1 MSFTARER
9 NNPPPRKK
17 SCAACIKAKRRC
29 DFAVPACLR
38 CSQRRI
44 QCEYPSRTPHAKVR
58 ASSHAANR
66 PVPLQDVAVL
76 DGALSDGC
84 SGGTETIAGQ
94 LRPTGTGELEDPGQ
108 YSFKPIPYNFE
119 TLDYAAEGQGHDV
132 IHQPSMLAAP
142 TTKGFHNRLNEVVAR
157 RLQFSLDQ
165 IRKAPKTM
173 VMETQT
179 PWSHPLLYADN
190 MPRSMQDAHASCALY
205 VAKNRANAPV
215 IFRCIESRVQDL
227 LCEPIPTTPLESL
240 AHTQALL
247 LYQIIHL
254 FDGDISAR
262 SSGERISPFLET
274 SAIGLLAH
282 VIFDTEANCSDPF
295 SECCLATL
303 PDLWKDWIFQES
315 ARRTLLF
322 VFFFLQ
328 AYRVLTGSQGLN
340 SCDGRLGLCHFWTV
354 SEHLWQAE
362 TALEFRDAWQQKN
375 HFLVVDGQVAVVL
388 SEAKAGDVD
397 VFGKMLISAAVGI
410 PELEA
415 WFTSRG
421 GSLK

>member
-44 QCEYPSRTPHAKVR
+44 ECEYPSRTPQVKAKVKAPKR
-58 ASSHAANR
+58 VSHE
-66 PVPLQDVAVL
+66 PTPLQDVVVA
-76 DGALSDGC
+76 DGAVGDGC
-84 SGGTETIAGQ
+84 TGGHAA
-94 LRPTGTGELEDPGQ
+94 PVDGEASQ
-108 YSFKPIPYNFE
+108 YGMHPFLCDLE
-119 TLDYAAEGQGHDV
+119 TLDYGAESQGYDV
-132 IHQPSMLAAP
+132 VHQPSMLAAP
-142 TTKGFHNRLNEVVAR
+142 TTKGLHDRLTEVVAR

-165 IRKAPKTM
+165 IQKAPRTM
-173 VMETQT
+173 VMETRT
-179 PWSHPLLYADN
+179 PWSHPLVYADG

-205 VAKNRANAPV
+205 LAKNRANAPV
-215 IFRCIESRVQDL
+215 ILRCIESRVEDL
-227 LCEPIPTTPLESL
+227 LCEPLPTTPMDSL

-247 LYQIIHL
+247 LYQIIRL

-262 SSGERISPFLET
+262 ASGERLIPILET

-282 VIFDTEANCSDPF
+282 VVFDTEANCPDRF
-295 SECCLATL
+295 AECCVATL
-303 PDLWKDWIFQES
+303 SDLWKDWIFQES

-322 VFFFLQ
+322 TFFFLQ
-328 AYRVLTGSQGLN
+328 AYRLLTGSQNLYQ
-340 SCDGRLGLCHFWTV
+340 CDGRLGLCHSWMV

-362 TALEFRDAWQQKN
+362 TALEFRDAWRQKN
-375 HFLVVDGQVAVVL
+375 HFLVIDGQFTAVL
-388 SEAKAGDVD
+388 SEAKAADVD
-397 VFGKMLISAAVGI
+397 LFGKMLLSAAMGI

-415 WFTSRG
+415 WFASRG